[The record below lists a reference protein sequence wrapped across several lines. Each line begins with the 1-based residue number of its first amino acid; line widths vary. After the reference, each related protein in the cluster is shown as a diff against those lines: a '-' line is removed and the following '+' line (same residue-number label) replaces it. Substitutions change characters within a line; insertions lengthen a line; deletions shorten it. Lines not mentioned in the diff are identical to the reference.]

1 MSMAYSPKENRQN
14 VSIVS
19 RAMATKYIAMGKAKP
34 LETVPIVL
42 QSVPVDPSLLERAD
56 WWFDISWYGLLWTG
70 AATAIAACATVTFLF
85 IQFWSSN
92 IRERQSE
99 WRTSTLEVQAK
110 RADAD
115 LARAKADIANADAR
129 AAEATQKANEAD
141 VARLRLETKLAP
153 RSLNVAEQAI
163 VREQLGAY
171 AGTRIDIIAFS
182 QGATPDTPLLAIEL
196 TKILAESGWHP
207 KAWTAMTG
215 NTVVTGIPISIREGS
230 SPEIEAA
237 ANAIVSALRAE
248 GIDASRYD
256 PLNFKTDALQEVP
269 ASGVN
274 GPSWDTNDVAPIRML
289 IGIKP

>member
-1 MSMAYSPKENRQN
+1 MT
-14 VSIVS
+14 
-19 RAMATKYIAMGKAKP
+19 TKYIAMGKAKP
-34 LETVPIVL
+34 LESLPIVL
-42 QSVPVDPSLLERAD
+42 QSVPVDPGLLERAD

-92 IRERQSE
+92 IRERKAE

-115 LARAKADIANADAR
+115 LARAKADIATADAR

-141 VARLRLETKLAP
+141 VARLRLEAKLAP
-153 RSLNVAEQAI
+153 RSLNEAEQA
-163 VREQLGAY
+163 VVQQQLSPY

-196 TKILAESGWHP
+196 TKLLAAAGWHP
-207 KAWTAMTG
+207 KSWTAMGG
-215 NTVVTGIPISIREGS
+215 NAVVTGIPISIREGS

-237 ANAIVSALRAE
+237 ANAIVSALRGE
-248 GIDASRYD
+248 GIDSGRYD
-256 PLNFKTDALQEVP
+256 PLNFRTDALQEVP

-274 GPSWDTNDVAPIRML
+274 GPSWDTADVAPIRML
-289 IGIKP
+289 IGTKP